1 MNRLA
6 SLSTIFQTDYVD
18 VTFVIGLIKTEMR
31 MMQQQFIDDPDVNI
45 NAGLYDAHEYRLI
58 PDYGPID
65 GQLAALRASL
75 HGSYFRSIKV
85 VRKLDG

>member
-18 VTFVIGLIKTEMR
+18 VTFVIGVIKTEMR
-31 MMQQQFIDDPDVNI
+31 MVQQQFIDDPDVNI

-58 PDYGPID
+58 PDYGSID
-65 GQLAALRASL
+65 GQLAAFKASL
-75 HGSYFRSIKV
+75 HESCFRSIKI
-85 VRKLDG
+85 VRKA

>member
-6 SLSTIFQTDYVD
+6 SLSTIFKSDYVAI
-18 VTFVIGLIKTEMR
+18 TPMIGLIKTEIR

-65 GQLAALRASL
+65 GQLAAFRASL